1 MRLALLSP
9 LAWRTPPRHYGPH
22 ERLASLLCEG
32 LVAQG
37 IDVTLFASGDSMT
50 AGGMLPVCPVPY
62 TEVPEDNPRL
72 WEAAHMPYL
81 GTRARDFDLI
91 HNHGA
96 VLPLTCS
103 QLLSTPM
110 VTTLYHP
117 PRSHLVPSPGEHA
130 VGSYYVAPSQSSRS
144 ADLDYVATIYPG
156 VDLTTLPFRD
166 TPGTYLAYCGCIQPD
181 EEVTTALDMAR
192 RYDMELILAGPVMD
206 RAYFESAIAPAMAQG
221 RVTYAGAL
229 EAKACSALLAGAYAF
244 VAPSRKVKP
253 FRLAAVEAMACGTP
267 VIAWNVGALAEIV
280 RDGETGYLVEDV
292 DQAVARLDA
301 VAQLDRQ
308 RCRTWVA
315 EHFSV
320 ERMVAE
326 YITVFQHIL
335 DGEKPRA
342 RHATPPWGRWEVLLD
357 EPAYK
362 VKRISVLPEKRLS
375 YQKHSKREEYWTIVQ
390 GQALVTLDGRDL
402 PLDVGA
408 TIHIPCETAHRIAN
422 PGPHELVFIEVQRGT
437 YFGEDDIVRL
447 QDDYGRDQR

>member
-9 LAWRTPPRHYGPH
+9 LVWRTPPRHYGPQ

-37 IDVTLFASGDSMT
+37 IEVTLFASGDSRT
-50 AGGMLPVCPVPY
+50 EGVMLPVCSVPY
-62 TEVPEDNPRL
+62 TDTPEADPRN
-72 WEAAHMPYL
+72 WEAAHMAHL
-81 GTRARDFDLI
+81 GTRAQDFDLI

-96 VLPLTCS
+96 LLPLTCR

-117 PRSHLVPSPGEHA
+117 PASDLMPSPGEHA
-130 VGSYYVAPSQSSRS
+130 IGSYFVAPSRASQS
-144 ADLDYVATIYPG
+144 AALDYVATIYPG
-156 VDLTTLPFRD
+156 VDLTSLPFRD
-166 TPGTYLAYCGCIQPD
+166 APGTYLVYCGCMQPD
-181 EEVTTALDMAR
+181 AEITMAVDIAG
-192 RYDMELILAGPVMD
+192 RYGMELILAGPVMD
-206 RAYFESAIAPAMAQG
+206 HSYFEGTIVPAMAAG

-229 EAKACSALLAGAYAF
+229 ETQACYALLAGAYA
-244 VAPSRKVKP
+244 VLAPSRYGKP

-267 VIAWNVGALAEIV
+267 VIGWNTGVMAEIV

-292 DQAVARLDA
+292 DEAVARLQA
-301 VAQLDRQ
+301 VPGLDRS
-308 RCRTWVA
+308 RCRDWVA
-315 EHFSV
+315 ERFSV
-320 ERMVAE
+320 ERMVTE
-326 YITVFQHIL
+326 YMTVYQQIL
-335 DGEKPRA
+335 EAEKPRA

-357 EPAYK
+357 EPTYK
-362 VKRISVLPEKRLS
+362 VKRITVLSDKRLS
-375 YQKHSKREEYWTIVQ
+375 YQKHFKREEHWTIVQ
-390 GQALVTLDGRDL
+390 GEALVTLDGREI
-402 PLDVGA
+402 PLQAGA